1 MVDPMGEAPAG
12 GIRHLPGAAPAGGAG
27 WTGAGRGLYR
37 GGTAMPTPLRKVAIS
52 YLRNGTANLVASI
65 FLTGVIIVISIDEER
80 VTPLGFI
87 GLIFGFSIFLIALWQ
102 RWSAKNIDEADTV
115 IGEIFRLCPLCFGS
129 KTLIEFDES
138 KFKGKFLCYDCD
150 SK

>member
-1 MVDPMGEAPAG
+1 
-12 GIRHLPGAAPAGGAG
+12 
-27 WTGAGRGLYR
+27 
-37 GGTAMPTPLRKVAIS
+37 MPTPLRKVAIS